1 MMSKTTSFHVRHDL
15 QPSFAY
21 ELLVLLHAVK
31 TEQTEEELH
40 NAAHAQGFML
50 RQRNSYSK
58 LLKSL
63 EELSI
68 IEKKRKVVSLTE
80 LGQAISEAVL
90 FQRPLLGELIHFL
103 YYTLFDLD
111 SSLRFSWSYRTV
123 CQHLWMTAPCS
134 VNRDRLVNI
143 VTQNAVDLFDEN
155 SISFSTQSVLGIL
168 YWVDSLYPN
177 CLDTSSKV
185 FSRRL
190 YCPVE
195 TFALALNHLYEQ
207 HRGDG
212 LSVLLTPE
220 IRQDVCQICLIVP
233 EAFQEMLEQAET
245 SFESVQIRRERGERL
260 IMTGFS
266 WNFLKE

>member
-1 MMSKTTSFHVRHDL
+1 MSKPTGFHVRHDL
-15 QPSFAY
+15 QPSFTY
-21 ELLVLLHAVK
+21 ELLMLLRAGK
-31 TEQTEEELH
+31 TEQTEEELQ

-50 RQRNSYSK
+50 RQRNSYGK

-63 EELSI
+63 EELNI
-68 IEKKRKVVSLTE
+68 VEKKRKSVALTE
-80 LGQAISEAVL
+80 IGHTISEAVL
-90 FQRPLLGELIHFL
+90 FQRPLLGELIHVL
-103 YYTLFDLD
+103 YYTVFDSD

-123 CQHLWMTAPCS
+123 CQHLWMTAPCTI
-134 VNRDRLVNI
+134 NRDRLVNI
-143 VTQNAVDLFDEN
+143 VTQNAVDQFHET
-155 SISFSTQSVLGIL
+155 SISFSTQSVMGIL
-168 YWVDSLYPN
+168 YWIESLYPN
-177 CLDTSSKV
+177 CLDKGKTT

-195 TFALALNHLYEQ
+195 TFVLALNHLYEQ

-220 IRQDVCQICLIVP
+220 IRQEVCQICLIVP

-245 SFESVQIRRERGERL
+245 SFDSVQVRRERGERL
-260 IMTGFS
+260 IMTGFN